1 MSLLSLFQLNLFR
14 REQPLVVK
22 PEHAFTA
29 PPRVREFTAD
39 ARVRDFTAPP
49 RIRDFT
55 AGA

>member
-1 MSLLSLFQLNLFR
+1 MGLLSLFQLNLR
-14 REQPLVVK
+14 RPLVVK

-29 PPRVREFTAD
+29 P
-39 ARVRDFTAPP
+39 ARVRDFSGGSRTRDFPGGI